1 MIFGDER
8 LDDCRFAYSALSG
21 RWNGVPQMS
30 KMILLRISLI
40 LAFIT
45 FSFPA
50 FSQAMAESVLLGAG
64 SSSAT
69 VTAGSALNSS
79 VNRSSK
85 QLTGRLQE
93 VPRPPQTK
101 RPPSAKVLSPNAKN
115 GGHASRRPPESGELT
130 VSIKGA
136 KPNHSF
142 KNEQTSAGQGTGTG
156 QAPTNSLSPNTS
168 GKSRPTKYK
177 SVVTVT
183 FPN

>member
-1 MIFGDER
+1 
-8 LDDCRFAYSALSG
+8 
-21 RWNGVPQMS
+21 MS

-40 LAFIT
+40 LVIIT

-64 SSSAT
+64 SSTAT
-69 VTAGSALNSS
+69 VSAGSALNSS
-79 VNRSSK
+79 LNRSSK

-101 RPPSAKVLSPNAKN
+101 RPPSAKNFSSNVKN
-115 GGHASRRPPESGELT
+115 GVHAGRRPPQPGELT
-130 VSIKGA
+130 VSIQGA
-136 KPNHSF
+136 EPNCSF
-142 KNEQTSAGQGTGTG
+142 TNEQTSAGQGTGTG

>member
-1 MIFGDER
+1 VLHER
-8 LDDCRFAYSALSG
+8 LNDCRFAYSALSG

-30 KMILLRISLI
+30 KMILLRISVI
-40 LAFIT
+40 LAFVT

-64 SSSAT
+64 SSTAT

-79 VNRSSK
+79 LNRSSK

-93 VPRPPQTK
+93 VPRPQQTK
-101 RPPSAKVLSPNAKN
+101 RPPSAKDLSSNAKN
-115 GGHASRRPPESGELT
+115 GVHAGPRPPQPGELT

-136 KPNHSF
+136 KPNCSF
-142 KNEQTSAGQGTGTG
+142 TNEQTSAGQGTGTG
-156 QAPTNSLSPNTS
+156 QAPTNCPSPNTS
-168 GKSRPTKYK
+168 GKSGPTKYK
-177 SVVTVT
+177 SVVTVS

>member
-1 MIFGDER
+1 VLHER
-8 LDDCRFAYSALSG
+8 LNDCRFAYSALSG

-64 SSSAT
+64 SSTAT

-79 VNRSSK
+79 LNRSSK

-93 VPRPPQTK
+93 VPRSPQTK
-101 RPPSAKVLSPNAKN
+101 RPPSAKDSSPNAKN
-115 GGHASRRPPESGELT
+115 GVHAGRRPPQPGELT

-136 KPNHSF
+136 KPNCAVTD
-142 KNEQTSAGQGTGTG
+142 EQTSAGQGTGTVR
-156 QAPTNSLSPNTS
+156 APRTNCLSPNA
-168 GKSRPTKYK
+168 SRKPGSQKYK